1 MNPTKLGTALS
12 SSIVALTPAS
22 WRIFRRRFLSA
33 CLAAAV
39 IMATTVVL
47 LSYKVSDTLA
57 GTKKITGLKFPDG
70 PAQGGNYT
78 H

>member
-1 MNPTKLGTALS
+1 M
-12 SSIVALTPAS
+12 ALTPAS